1 MIPLSVKI
9 RTHAVSSCG
18 PGAAYDDVPVT
29 MGFDGV
35 KVSASAHGRGV
46 IAPEGVSKR
55 PKKLQMTTF
64 WTKNPGAV
72 TGV

>member
-1 MIPLSVKI
+1 M
-9 RTHAVSSCG
+9 R

-55 PKKLQMTTF
+55 PKKASNDHFLDEKT
-64 WTKNPGAV
+64 PGLSRECEV
-72 TGV
+72 H